1 MFVDLDHMVKTSHDV
16 TGAPPT
22 YVFVDVNADA
32 YDMIQSQCSM
42 VLNVVNQLTT
52 ILIVFLGR

>member
-1 MFVDLDHMVKTSHDV
+1 MFVDHMVKTSHHV

-42 VLNVVNQLTT
+42 VLNVVN
-52 ILIVFLGR
+52 